1 MGMTRQGAAN
11 LKPVD
16 KTMFTINY
24 SSHDNGATSGQIT
37 RDTQSAADRTAK
49 LMAECGYQTVTITKN

>member
-1 MGMTRQGAAN
+1 
-11 LKPVD
+11 
-16 KTMFTINY
+16 MFTINY
-24 SSHDNGATSGQIT
+24 SSHDNGATSGQII